1 VPRNLVGDT
10 NEVGKVP
17 GRIRPVFRDRDDL
30 SSVADLGTTVKQ
42 ALADSE
48 NLIVVCSPRAAASH
62 WVNEEI
68 RHFAR
73 LDRAARIF
81 CIIVGGGPAADGSV
95 AACFPAALA
104 EAGMAE
110 PLAADVRKW
119 ADGKKVAKL
128 KLIAGLLG
136 IRLDKLRRR
145 ELQRQRK
152 QQVITGLGVVVAVSL
167 ITVTT
172 VARISERHEREKTE
186 QLATFIVDLGERL
199 QSDADLETLALIS
212 TEALK
217 HLQGMD
223 LDKLSL
229 ETGEKVAL
237 ALRQMG
243 KVSQGQGRP
252 VQALDAFGRSRD
264 LFLRLARKYPQKQDL
279 LFQLGNAEFYIGSLH
294 LEQGHYKRALVAMK
308 SYQKLTRQLFDM
320 DPENPDWIMELA
332 YSYNNIAA
340 LQLES
345 GLGIDK
351 KTLQFIAESVKLM
364 EKVVQLRPDD
374 KTVTD
379 SYASTLAWA
388 ADAQAQVCNLQD
400 AMVLRERVKSL
411 AEGSA
416 QSDPG
421 NNDLN
426 RRFAYSLSGVARLQR
441 QLGQL
446 ELAEQSLRRSI
457 AILGQLS
464 AADPSNVTN
473 REQAAIQKVAL
484 AKLLQDSGQPEAARA
499 TMQEL
504 VAEKKA
510 TGIFTNQTGSSLN
523 GFIDYLIVFADIE
536 FRTGHAAKAN
546 AYLKQALELQLDRA
560 VLQQWVGFDK
570 VQLQK
575 TRYQWWE
582 GNGHDGLAAFSI
594 PGGTGQHSAG
604 EFQSC
609 IESDFEARMFMLEG
623 DRETAVSLVNYLKNQ
638 GYSDPGF
645 NLFCVKYKLC
655 KEES

>member
-1 VPRNLVGDT
+1 
-10 NEVGKVP
+10 
-17 GRIRPVFRDRDDL
+17 VFRDRDDL
-30 SSVADLGTTVKQ
+30 SSVADLGATVKQ

-68 RHFAR
+68 RQFAR
-73 LDRAARIF
+73 LGRTAQIF
-81 CIIVGGGPAADGSV
+81 CIIVGGDPAADGSV

-104 EAGMAE
+104 EAGLKE

-119 ADGKKVAKL
+119 ADGKNIAKL

-136 IRLDKLRRR
+136 IRLDELRRR
-145 ELQRQRK
+145 ELQRLRK
-152 QQVITGLGVVVAVSL
+152 RRAMAGLGVVVAVSL
-167 ITVTT
+167 IAVTL
-172 VARISERHEREKTE
+172 VAQISERHEREKTE

-252 VQALDAFGRSRD
+252 AQALDAFGRSRD
-264 LFLRLARKYPQKQDL
+264 LFLRLTKKHPDRQDL
-279 LFQLGNAEFYIGSLH
+279 LFQLGNAEFYIGNLH
-294 LEQGHYKRALVAMK
+294 LAQGHYERALQAMK
-308 SYQKLTRQLFDM
+308 SYQNLARQLFDM

-345 GLGIDK
+345 GLGIGEG
-351 KTLQFIAESVKLM
+351 TFQFIAEAVRLT
-364 EKVVQLRPDD
+364 EKVVLLRPED
-374 KTVTD
+374 KSVTD

-388 ADAQAQVCNLQD
+388 ADAQAQVCNLED
-400 AMVLRERVKSL
+400 AIVLREKVKNL
-411 AEGSA
+411 AEGSVR
-416 QSDPG
+416 SDPG

-426 RRFAYSLSGVARLQR
+426 RRYAYSLSGVARLQR
-441 QLGQL
+441 QMGQL
-446 ELAEQSLRRSI
+446 ELAEQNLRGSI
-457 AILGQLS
+457 SILQQLS

-473 REQAAIQKVAL
+473 HEQAAIQKVAL
-484 AKLLQDSGQPEAARA
+484 TRLLQDSGQPEAART

-504 VAEKKA
+504 MAEKKS
-510 TGIFTNQTGSSLN
+510 TGIFTSRAGLSLN

-536 FRTGHAAKAN
+536 FRSGHAETAN
-546 AYLKQALELQLDRA
+546 AYLKQALELQRDRA
-560 VLQQWVGFDK
+560 TQQQPDGFDK

-575 TRYQWWE
+575 MRYQWWD
-582 GNGHDGLAAFSI
+582 GNGQAGLADFAI
-594 PGGTGQHSAG
+594 PGGIGQHAAG
-604 EFQSC
+604 EFRSC

-623 DRETAVSLVNYLKNQ
+623 DRETAASLVQYLKGQ

-645 NLFCVKYKLC
+645 NRFCVKYKLC
-655 KEES
+655 EEH